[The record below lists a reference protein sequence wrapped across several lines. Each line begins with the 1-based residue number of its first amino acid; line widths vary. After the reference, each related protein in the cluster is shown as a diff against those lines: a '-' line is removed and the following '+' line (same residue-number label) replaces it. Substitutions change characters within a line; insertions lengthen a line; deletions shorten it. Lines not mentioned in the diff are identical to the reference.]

1 MNCIPFCTRQHT
13 QLPEDGCSLQPKH
26 VGTLK
31 TTVQL
36 AGNNLVCMTVGNALH
51 ITSFNLLNIS

>member
-1 MNCIPFCTRQHT
+1 MHEYFTTDIYELYSICTCQHT

-31 TTVQL
+31 PTVQL
-36 AGNNLVCMTVGNALH
+36 AGNNLVCMTV
-51 ITSFNLLNIS
+51 